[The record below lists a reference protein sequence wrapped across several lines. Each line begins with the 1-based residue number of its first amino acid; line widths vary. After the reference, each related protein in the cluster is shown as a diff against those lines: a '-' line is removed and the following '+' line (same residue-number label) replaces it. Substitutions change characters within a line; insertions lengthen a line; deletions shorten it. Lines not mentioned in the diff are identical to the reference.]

1 MFKVKEINQ
10 TSILPYRI
18 RNLIE
23 MSNDMIPHLFE
34 DEADEYE
41 AYCLK
46 MMLYHNEKLRRLKK

>member
-1 MFKVKEINQ
+1 MKEINQ